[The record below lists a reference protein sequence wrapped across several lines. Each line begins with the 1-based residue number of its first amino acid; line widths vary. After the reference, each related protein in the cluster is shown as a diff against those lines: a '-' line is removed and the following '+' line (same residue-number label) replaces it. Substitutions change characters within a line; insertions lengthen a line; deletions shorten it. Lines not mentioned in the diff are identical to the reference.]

1 MSSKKSACGPKKN
14 RANAGTTTREERS
27 DGTRAD
33 GTSRPSAETSEV
45 RTEGSDGETNPAAAP
60 RDPSGTS
67 ETADADPAAA
77 AATSPEG
84 NTTSENEGAA
94 LRPSS
99 EEVPR
104 ASPAGDARAAD
115 AAREPARPVE
125 RETSPAA
132 ASETAETAPDPE
144 REATSETVSEAATD
158 AAPDLTPPSPA
169 VASGAA
175 ETPPD
180 PEREAT
186 GETVSE
192 TAPDATSDSTSPTPD
207 AASSASVP
215 LQKAPERD
223 GGAGTPSASGE
234 GPDDASGTN
243 GTTSPRRGP
252 DAANGVRAET
262 RATARDTLAGAP
274 EPVNTEDGFM
284 ETDPLTGTRV
294 VPQDP
299 EEPRLAAACAA
310 APKGAPPVDPG
321 VRAALHALAY
331 SILGDDIVKDFNL
344 ALRAGEVVCLYGP
357 SGCGKTTIL
366 RLASGIIDPDKGKAR
381 IFANRL
387 SYLFQEHRLLPWRT
401 LMENVLLVCRDKGPE
416 TVRKIE
422 TILEELRLD
431 PGDRNKYPHELSGGM
446 RQRVAL
452 ARALV
457 NDPDLLLMDEPF
469 SALDYELKLHLYD
482 LVLERVRSGV
492 SVIMVTHDRFEALK
506 LADRIVLLEKKP
518 ARCRKI
524 MRLTR
529 PHAERDDAFIERH
542 LKLPVWRSYA
552 E

>member
-1 MSSKKSACGPKKN
+1 MSSKKSARGPKKN
-14 RANAGTTTREERS
+14 RANAGTTTPEEGS

-33 GTSRPSAETSEV
+33 GTSRPGAETSEV
-45 RTEGSDGETNPAAAP
+45 RTEGSDGETVPAAAP
-60 RDPSGTS
+60 REPSGTS
-67 ETADADPAAA
+67 ETADADPAPA

-99 EEVPR
+99 EEVPG

-115 AAREPARPVE
+115 AARGPARPVE

-144 REATSETVSEAATD
+144 REATGETVSEAA
-158 AAPDLTPPSPA
+158 PN
-169 VASGAA
+169 
-175 ETPPD
+175 
-180 PEREAT
+180 
-186 GETVSE
+186 
-192 TAPDATSDSTSPTPD
+192 ATSDSTSPTPD
-207 AASSASVP
+207 AAPSAGVS
-215 LQKAPERD
+215 LRKAPERD

-234 GPDDASGTN
+234 RPDDASGTN
-243 GTTSPRRGP
+243 GTASPRRGP
-252 DAANGVRAET
+252 DAADGGRAET
-262 RATARDTLAGAP
+262 RATARDALAGAP

-366 RLASGIIDPDKGKAR
+366 RLASDIIDPDKGKAR

>member
-1 MSSKKSACGPKKN
+1 
-14 RANAGTTTREERS
+14 
-27 DGTRAD
+27 
-33 GTSRPSAETSEV
+33 
-45 RTEGSDGETNPAAAP
+45 
-60 RDPSGTS
+60 
-67 ETADADPAAA
+67 
-77 AATSPEG
+77 
-84 NTTSENEGAA
+84 
-94 LRPSS
+94 
-99 EEVPR
+99 
-104 ASPAGDARAAD
+104 
-115 AAREPARPVE
+115 
-125 RETSPAA
+125 
-132 ASETAETAPDPE
+132 
-144 REATSETVSEAATD
+144 
-158 AAPDLTPPSPA
+158 
-169 VASGAA
+169 
-175 ETPPD
+175 
-180 PEREAT
+180 
-186 GETVSE
+186 
-192 TAPDATSDSTSPTPD
+192 
-207 AASSASVP
+207 
-215 LQKAPERD
+215 
-223 GGAGTPSASGE
+223 
-234 GPDDASGTN
+234 
-243 GTTSPRRGP
+243 
-252 DAANGVRAET
+252 
-262 RATARDTLAGAP
+262 
-274 EPVNTEDGFM
+274 M

-366 RLASGIIDPDKGKAR
+366 RLASDIIDPDKGKAR